1 MENYIRYKR
10 FAREFDKDDEIQEF
24 LDELSSDGWVIISYN
39 EKPKNTTTLSI
50 TVLVGKPNK
59 QIL

>member
-10 FAREFDKDDEIQEF
+10 FNKDFTIDDDMQEF
-24 LDELSSDGWVIISYN
+24 LDELSSDGWVIIYYN
-39 EKPKNTTTLSI
+39 EKPKDVTTLNI
-50 TVLVGKPNK
+50 TVVAGKPNK